1 MKDLENGTTCM
12 WVKQVVKL
20 VTVRAKQFHAYDNNE
35 MPMKIETVLVQA
47 SMHVN
52 DIKRSQKSRNKTL
65 TPAKTQKAT

>member
-1 MKDLENGTTCM
+1 M